1 MSLIDLSPTES
12 IPDGQPGAEVEYASY
27 VDYFGFDETHK
38 YTLPDGRQY
47 IEFKALTEG
56 QRARYESATSR
67 DIRFNRRTDDAAI
80 KMDAASDRRALIEAS
95 VVGWN
100 MWRVRN
106 DQPEPVAFSNNGTPG
121 CSLNQWL
128 NGANP
133 RFVNELVAA
142 IRKANGWMSE
152 DMSSEMIREEIARL
166 QELLAQAEEREA
178 RTKNS

>member
-1 MSLIDLSPTES
+1 MSLINLDEHQN

-38 YTLPDGRQY
+38 YKLPDGKQY

-56 QRARYESATSR
+56 QRARYESSTSR

-80 KMDAASDRRALIEAS
+80 KMDAAADRKALIEAS
-95 VVGWN
+95 VIGWN
-100 MWRVRN
+100 MWRVR
-106 DQPEPVAFSNNGTPG
+106 DGQPEPVAFSTGTPG
-121 CSLNQWL
+121 STLSQWL

-133 RFVNELVAA
+133 RLVNELVAA
-142 IRKANGWMSE
+142 IRKANDWMSE

>member
-1 MSLIDLSPTES
+1 MSLIDLSADT
-12 IPDGQPGAEVEYASY
+12 IPDVQPGNEVEPVVY
-27 VDYFGFDETHK
+27 VDYFGFDETRK
-38 YTLPDGRQY
+38 YMLPDGKQY

-80 KMDAASDRRALIEAS
+80 RMDAAADRKALIEAS

-100 MWRVRN
+100 MWRVVN
-106 DQPEPVAFSNNGTPG
+106 GQPQPVAFSNNGTPG

-133 RFVNELVAA
+133 RLVNELIAM
-142 IRKANGWMSE
+142 IRSANDWMVE
-152 DMSSEMIREEIARL
+152 DMTPEMIREEIVRL
-166 QELLAQAEEREA
+166 QEMLVQAEEREA
-178 RTKNS
+178 KVKNS